1 MGNKNSYSRLL
12 SASECSSNK
21 NGKFCVVYQDKVYT
35 DFIHNESA
43 IISKYYL
50 PDRNIGFHILDDM
63 LYVYSC
69 EEADC
74 SKDKRNKKEIR
85 LSKKIYD
92 KIIDIHKLTEQKK
105 IKSVFVIEELRK
117 LNNYNTFTL
126 TV

>member
-1 MGNKNSYSRLL
+1 MGNINSYSRLL

-35 DFIHNESA
+35 DFIHNESV
-43 IISKYYL
+43 IVSKYYL

-69 EEADC
+69 DC

-85 LSKKIYD
+85 ISKKIYD
-92 KIIDIHKLTEQKK
+92 KIIEIYKLTEQKK
-105 IKSVFVIEELRK
+105 IKSVFVIDELRK
-117 LNNYNTFTL
+117 LNNYNTFTI

>member
-69 EEADC
+69 EY

-105 IKSVFVIEELRK
+105 IKSVFVIDELRK
-117 LNNYNTFTL
+117 LNNYNTFI
-126 TV
+126 VKV

>member
-1 MGNKNSYSRLL
+1 
-12 SASECSSNK
+12 
-21 NGKFCVVYQDKVYT
+21 
-35 DFIHNESA
+35 
-43 IISKYYL
+43 
-50 PDRNIGFHILDDM
+50 M

-92 KIIDIHKLTEQKK
+92 KIIEIHKLTEQKK

-117 LNNYNTFTL
+117 LNNYNTFIV

>member
-1 MGNKNSYSRLL
+1 MGNINSYSRLL

-35 DFIHNESA
+35 DFIHDESA
-43 IISKYYL
+43 IVSKYYL

-69 EEADC
+69 EC
-74 SKDKRNKKEIR
+74 SKDKRNIKEIR

-92 KIIDIHKLTEQKK
+92 KIIDIHKITELKK
-105 IKSVFVIEELRK
+105 IKSVFVIDELRK
-117 LNNYNTFTL
+117 LNNYNTFTV

>member
-1 MGNKNSYSRLL
+1 MGNKNSYCRLL

-69 EEADC
+69 EY

-92 KIIDIHKLTEQKK
+92 KIIDIHKITELKK

-117 LNNYNTFTL
+117 LNNYNTFI
-126 TV
+126 VKV